1 MSLLFVYGTLIEESE
16 GHIVKQVKTNA
27 VRMLDRARV
36 PYELFTYE
44 YADGQI
50 DGISVA
56 QKIRQREEMVYK
68 TLVTKGA
75 SGQLY
80 VFVIPVAAELDLKK
94 AATVVGE
101 KSVHMLPVADIEK
114 MTGYVRGGCSPIGMK
129 KQYATFIDETA
140 LQLKKIIVSA
150 GKIGMQIE
158 LCIDDLQKMTGAK
171 LVDLVKE
178 KEKDGHN

>member
-16 GHIVKQVKTNA
+16 GRIVKQVKTNA

-101 KSVHMLPVADIEK
+101 KSVHMLPVSDIEK

-129 KQYATFIDETA
+129 KMYATYVDESA
-140 LQLKKIIVSA
+140 LLHEQIIVSA
-150 GKIGMQIE
+150 GKIGVQMKLFVQ
-158 LCIDDLQKMTGAK
+158 DLLK
-171 LVDLVKE
+171 LTNGKTAHII
-178 KEKDGHN
+178 KA